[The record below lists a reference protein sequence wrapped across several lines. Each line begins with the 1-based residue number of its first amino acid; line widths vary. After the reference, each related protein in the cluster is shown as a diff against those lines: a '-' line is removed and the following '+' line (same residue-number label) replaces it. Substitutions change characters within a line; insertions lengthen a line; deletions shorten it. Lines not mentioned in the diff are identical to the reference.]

1 MLEQQSLD
9 EDWLSNFIVDEDMD
23 EELLDDFDE
32 EVSHGQIDVS
42 LIKSEIAEIERYIQQ
57 AYKIKDDSKTFALLS
72 AIEQG
77 FARMFEMGAKR
88 KAVIFT
94 ESKRTQEYLI
104 AFLEARGYNGKVIGF
119 NGSNTSATN
128 TGIYQKWLGK
138 YLGTQHVTG
147 SPAID
152 RRTALIDF

>member
-1 MLEQQSLD
+1 MD

-23 EELLDDFDE
+23 EELLDDIDDE
-32 EVSHGQIDVS
+32 TIHEQIDTS

-104 AFLEARGYNGKVIGF
+104 AFWKHEDTTEK
-119 NGSNTSATN
+119 
-128 TGIYQKWLGK
+128 
-138 YLGTQHVTG
+138 
-147 SPAID
+147 
-152 RRTALIDF
+152 